1 MGLFS
6 SPEKQKEIRPDFKP
20 IKRAKIVGVRPSY
33 FNPHAITGATHADCV
48 FFDVVF
54 EYEDGSRKI
63 YSLHGKCEMQQYLQY
78 LNLD

>member
-6 SPEKQKEIRPDFKP
+6 SPDKNNESRPDYKP

-48 FFDVVF
+48 FYEVVF
-54 EYEDGSRKI
+54 EYQDGSRKI
-63 YSLHGKCEMQQYLQY
+63 YSLTGKGEMQQYLKY
-78 LNLD
+78 LDLD